1 MNKELEDIVFY
12 IKNSD
17 SYKKCIEL
25 KEKMSTNVEIK
36 GLVDSVKKLQKEYVR
51 SNYQDD
57 GIKKELNT
65 LNERLNSIP
74 IYVDYIS
81 NLSDVNNMISLVTD
95 SLNDYFYKLLNEN
108 N

>member
-1 MNKELEDIVFY
+1 MLRLLQLRLGVQMVKQLNKELEDIVSY

-51 SNYQDD
+51 SNYH
-57 GIKKELNT
+57 
-65 LNERLNSIP
+65 
-74 IYVDYIS
+74 
-81 NLSDVNNMISLVTD
+81 
-95 SLNDYFYKLLNEN
+95 YF
-108 N
+108 